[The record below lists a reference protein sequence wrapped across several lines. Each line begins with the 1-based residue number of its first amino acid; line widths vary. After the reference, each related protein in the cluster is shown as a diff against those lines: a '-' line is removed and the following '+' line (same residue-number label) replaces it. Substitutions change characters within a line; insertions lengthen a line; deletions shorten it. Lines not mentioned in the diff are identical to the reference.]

1 MAREEAVNNPNSTNH
16 HQRTTCTKSRLLVDN
31 GAANNDSSEQNQGR
45 AAASPAP
52 VNTSSTSSSMIAPH
66 TRMFVL
72 PRSNI
77 DVFGFMLTPGQSA
90 LVFILAF
97 LMLGANG
104 GLAFAIALSAYTG
117 FQRITASSNTT
128 SGGTNR
134 RRGVGWSGGGAN
146 IRGVKDLP
154 KDPSGG

>member
-1 MAREEAVNNPNSTNH
+1 MLQNFCMFANRTKLIFIRTCMQHAIDAV
-16 HQRTTCTKSRLLVDN
+16 C
-31 GAANNDSSEQNQGR
+31 
-45 AAASPAP
+45 
-52 VNTSSTSSSMIAPH
+52 
-66 TRMFVL
+66 
-72 PRSNI
+72 
-77 DVFGFMLTPGQSA
+77 
-90 LVFILAF
+90 ILHI
-97 LMLGANG
+97 

>member
-1 MAREEAVNNPNSTNH
+1 MY
-16 HQRTTCTKSRLLVDN
+16 
-31 GAANNDSSEQNQGR
+31 
-45 AAASPAP
+45 
-52 VNTSSTSSSMIAPH
+52 
-66 TRMFVL
+66 
-72 PRSNI
+72 
-77 DVFGFMLTPGQSA
+77 DVFIYSINTIVHISVNSVVYKVKTCFTA
-90 LVFILAF
+90 VCILHI
-97 LMLGANG
+97 